1 MRENNMSDMRLGR
14 LGGWIVLA
22 VTGLVAAAY
31 FLDPT
36 RRAALTQTAGWFLKA
51 ARFVLS
57 GQG

>member
-1 MRENNMSDMRLGR
+1 MSDMRLGR